1 MPEGTQNAF
10 IDLDLN
16 RIQWEDAW
24 ADTETTADVTPPA
37 ETVDTSTQPWEDT
50 ITPPVEEPATVAE
63 ESIDDVVDVPEETPD
78 VEETDPEKILER
90 ALALGDDAE
99 EVIDSLPDSQEKDDL
114 QKIIDEQQAT
124 IESLTKDRNDFMF
137 EKETASTKIKDME
150 RLYGKLDDQP
160 TLKQLILYSQKSK
173 SDESYKDKKIEV
185 LKELLK
191 QEGVDIADLEKKAI
205 EQEKTALGWVD
216 STKMTVGYKWGE
228 SDWGFIP
235 LWQ

>member
-1 MPEGTQNAF
+1 MLEGTQNAF

-24 ADTETTADVTPPA
+24 ADKETTADVTPPA

-50 ITPPVEEPATVAE
+50 ITPPVEESSP
-63 ESIDDVVDVPEETPD
+63 VVDEAIDEVVDTSEETAD
-78 VEETDPEKILER
+78 FEETDPEKILER
-90 ALALGDDAE
+90 ALALGDEAE
-99 EVIDSLPDSQEKDDL
+99 DVIDNLPESQEKDDL

-150 RLYGKLDDQP
+150 RLYGNLDDQP

-173 SDESYKDKKIEV
+173 KIEV

-191 QEGVDIADLEKKAI
+191 QEGIDIDGLEKNAI